1 MHEMATFFDTFT
13 SEGNGDWF
21 LPSSI
26 ALLQKAMA
34 IGSFLLR

>member
-13 SEGNGDWF
+13 SEGNG
-21 LPSSI
+21 P
-26 ALLQKAMA
+26 LLQKAMA